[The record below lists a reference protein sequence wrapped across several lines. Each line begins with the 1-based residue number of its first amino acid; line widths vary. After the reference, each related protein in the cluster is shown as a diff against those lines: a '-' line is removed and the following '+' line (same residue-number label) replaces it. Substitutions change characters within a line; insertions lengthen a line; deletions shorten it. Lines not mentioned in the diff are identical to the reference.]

1 LIVDIVYAT
10 ATTMV
15 GPYRVEFG
23 SYWPADDPVVKAHP
37 GLFSADPRK
46 ANLSSTAPV
55 ADDEVPVE
63 MVTGAPGERRAQ
75 VRRG

>member
-1 LIVDIVYAT
+1 VDIVYAT

-23 SYWPADDPVVKAHP
+23 SYWSANDPVVKANP

-55 ADDEVPVE
+55 ADDDEVPVE